1 MYTTSCTLL
10 RVSTSHPLSFKPFE
24 QTRIDILLVNKNPLL
39 LIYSIFK
46 RTTSVEFNL
55 SDHRSFSSNN
65 SSRKF
70 PQVIYPNNY
79 QEKKH
84 SRNNPSFDRR
94 KKIQNRVT
102 PPPFSS
108 SLTFVTFVPFEPH
121 SSSFH
126 RISTLFSTS
135 DFAPY
140 NTRRRDAQQ
149 SFENLWRGPPPP
161 IPQRKGGGRDSR
173 FL

>member
-10 RVSTSHPLSFKPFE
+10 RVSTSHPLSFKR
-24 QTRIDILLVNKNPLL
+24 TRIDILVNKNPLL

-84 SRNNPSFDRR
+84 SRNNPSFDRG

-126 RISTLFSTS
+126 HISTLFS

-149 SFENLWRGPPPP
+149 SFENL
-161 IPQRKGGGRDSR
+161 
-173 FL
+173 

>member
-10 RVSTSHPLSFKPFE
+10 RVSTSHPLSFKR
-24 QTRIDILLVNKNPLL
+24 TRIDILVNKNPLL

-84 SRNNPSFDRR
+84 SRNNPSFDRG

-149 SFENLWRGPPPP
+149 SFENL
-161 IPQRKGGGRDSR
+161 
-173 FL
+173 

>member
-10 RVSTSHPLSFKPFE
+10 RVSTSHPLSFKR
-24 QTRIDILLVNKNPLL
+24 TRIDILVNKNPLL

-46 RTTSVEFNL
+46 RTTEFNL